1 MMKLSCVSKLDGIRS
16 WSLTALLDC
25 PGAHRDDGSIAL
37 PCQGCYAR
45 GGLYQMGAVRAI
57 REHNREDWQR
67 EGWVADMVSALDK
80 ERYFRWFDSGD
91 VYALELAEKMLE
103 VMQQTPWCR
112 HWLPTRMMKFAK
124 FAAVFAQM
132 QALPNVMVRF
142 SSDSITG
149 EFTPGLHGSTIVS
162 DESQVQEGVFLCRAY
177 ENDGKCSGCRACYS
191 QEVPMVAYKTHGNRM
206 RKVVRLQAA

>member
-1 MMKLSCVSKLDGIRS
+1 MKLSRVSKLDGIRS

-25 PGAHRDDGSIAL
+25 PGSRNDDGSIVL

-45 GGLYQMGAVRAI
+45 GGLYHMQTVRAV
-57 REHNREDWQR
+57 REHNRQDWQR
-67 EGWVADMVSALDK
+67 EGWVADMVAELDK

-91 VYALELAEKMLE
+91 IYTVELAERILE
-103 VMQQTPWCR
+103 VMQQTPWCS
-112 HWLPTRMMKFAK
+112 HWLPTRMMKFPK
-124 FAAVFAQM
+124 FASVFARM
-132 QALPNVMVRF
+132 QALPNVKVRF

-177 ENDGKCSGCRACYS
+177 ENGGRCSGCRACYS
-191 QEVPMVAYKTHGNRM
+191 QDVPMVAYKTHGNLM
-206 RKVVRLQAA
+206 RKVVRLNPA